1 MWRKFEWSGEKHPTS
16 HNTPLSPILNQS
28 KALTLFNFRTAAGG
42 KEATEKFEVCRGWF
56 LRSKRRSH
64 VLN

>member
-1 MWRKFEWSGEKHPTS
+1 MVWRKKSEQPQHSLKP
-16 HNTPLSPILNQS
+16 NPKPQQ
-28 KALTLFNFRTAAGG
+28 ALTLFNFRTAAGG
-42 KEATEKFEVCRGWF
+42 EEATEKFEVCRGWF